1 MRLIGLA
8 VVHSLTL
15 ASLAGDA
22 QQPAGLPRIGF
33 LTPSSS
39 SEPRSVRFVQA
50 FRNGLLEL
58 GYVEG
63 QNVAIEFRW
72 AEGKYDRLPDLAA
85 ELVRLKVNVI
95 VAGGTPA
102 VQAAK
107 QATATIPIVMA
118 TVADPVAQGF
128 VASLA
133 RPGGNITGLSLM
145 WPELVGKQL
154 ELLKQVVP
162 GVSLV
167 ALLGNPGNP
176 NNAQLVQQAQDAA
189 RALGVRLRLLGA
201 RGPGEIDS
209 AFAAI
214 TAEPVGGV
222 IVTSDTMLIDHR
234 TRIADH
240 AVRRRLPT
248 VFGPSQFAEAG
259 GLLAYGP
266 SLSDDFRRAA
276 VYVDRILRGAKPADL
291 PVEQPTKFEL
301 VTILLDQTQEHARRD
316 PGGSASSWSWYF
328 GSTSTFTRPSAMD
341 TFTTICPVWPIGS
354 ASRATCSIASFF
366 AFAGIQ
372 AISAQASTNWPCPS
386 RGCMRFWSASN
397 TKLKWPIASTKPA
410 CGSNSRLRPVVTV
423 TTLPS
428 CVVVWWNAPV
438 TFSVTCFEGSSRFV
452 SVASR
457 PGDVKM
463 KRSPGR
469 SIVLALPVNKIST
482 PKAHTPPAGIVM
494 VWTTS
499 VGGFG
504 AATESCPK
512 TNPSANTASMLLNIF
527 FMTFVLLSYPGSS
540 TSLTMA

>member
-167 ALLGNPGNP
+167 ALLGNPG
-176 NNAQLVQQAQDAA
+176 QSQQRTA
-189 RALGVRLRLLGA
+189 GA
-201 RGPGEIDS
+201 TGAGCGACFGRTASTFGGTGP
-209 AFAAI
+209 
-214 TAEPVGGV
+214 
-222 IVTSDTMLIDHR
+222 
-234 TRIADH
+234 
-240 AVRRRLPT
+240 
-248 VFGPSQFAEAG
+248 
-259 GLLAYGP
+259 
-266 SLSDDFRRAA
+266 
-276 VYVDRILRGAKPADL
+276 
-291 PVEQPTKFEL
+291 
-301 VTILLDQTQEHARRD
+301 RRD
-316 PGGSASSWSWYF
+316 
-328 GSTSTFTRPSAMD
+328 
-341 TFTTICPVWPIGS
+341 
-354 ASRATCSIASFF
+354 
-366 AFAGIQ
+366 
-372 AISAQASTNWPCPS
+372 
-386 RGCMRFWSASN
+386 
-397 TKLKWPIASTKPA
+397 
-410 CGSNSRLRPVVTV
+410 
-423 TTLPS
+423 
-428 CVVVWWNAPV
+428 
-438 TFSVTCFEGSSRFV
+438 
-452 SVASR
+452 
-457 PGDVKM
+457 
-463 KRSPGR
+463 
-469 SIVLALPVNKIST
+469 
-482 PKAHTPPAGIVM
+482 
-494 VWTTS
+494 
-499 VGGFG
+499 
-504 AATESCPK
+504 
-512 TNPSANTASMLLNIF
+512 
-527 FMTFVLLSYPGSS
+527 
-540 TSLTMA
+540 